1 MEKYRARRFGP
12 KKIQH
17 DGGCGKKNI
26 RHGNIALERRLQ
38 ETEDSSFVTVI
49 FF

>member
-17 DGGCGKKNI
+17 DGGCGKKI
-26 RHGNIALERRLQ
+26 SGM
-38 ETEDSSFVTVI
+38 ETSHWRGVFKKPKILVLSQ
-49 FF
+49 